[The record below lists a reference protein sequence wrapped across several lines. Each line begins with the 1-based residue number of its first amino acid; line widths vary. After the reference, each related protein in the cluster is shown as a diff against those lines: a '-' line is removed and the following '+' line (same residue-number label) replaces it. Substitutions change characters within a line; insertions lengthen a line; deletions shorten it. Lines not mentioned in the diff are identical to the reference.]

1 MILGSIVLA
10 GGSSSRMGS
19 PKESL
24 PWGDGSLLLHT
35 VETLL
40 DCTYPVVVVARDDH
54 QDLPPLHTEC
64 ELVFDARPGEGPLQ
78 AIETGLAFLEPR
90 CEAVLVASCD
100 LPFLSTA
107 AVAWLSG
114 RLGEHAGVVPFVDG
128 RAQPLCAIYRV
139 RLRGRIRE
147 LIQRG
152 EQRALALADL
162 PGIHRLA
169 EAELRTFDP
178 ELRFLRDVDTPD
190 DYRAAR
196 RDAGCD

>member
-64 ELVFDARPGEGPLQ
+64 ELIFDDKPGEGLRFV
-78 AIETGLAFLEPR
+78 ESR
-90 CEAVLVASCD
+90 CDAVLVVGCD
-100 LPFLSTA
+100 LPFLNGE
-107 AVAWLSG
+107 AVAWLAG
-114 RLGEHAGVVPFVDG
+114 QLGDHSGVVPVLDG
-128 RAQPLCAIYRV
+128 IAQPLCGIYHV
-139 RLRGRIRE
+139 RLRPTIRD
-147 LIQRG
+147 LVHRG
-152 EQRALALADL
+152 ERRALALAGL
-162 PGIHRLA
+162 PGVHKLPEDLIR
-169 EAELRTFDP
+169 RFDP

-190 DYRAAR
+190 EFDAAR
-196 RDAGCD
+196 RDAGQA